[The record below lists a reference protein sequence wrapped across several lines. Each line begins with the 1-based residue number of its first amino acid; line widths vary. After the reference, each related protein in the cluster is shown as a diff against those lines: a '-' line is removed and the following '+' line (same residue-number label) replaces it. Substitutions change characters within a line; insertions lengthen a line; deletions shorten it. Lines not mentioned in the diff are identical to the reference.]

1 MPLTTNYNFNNF
13 KLYLW
18 NINETEK
25 DLKNGVITNSLRMRL
40 SKIKSEEFRKGI
52 LSVRHLMKVANIQE
66 DDLYYSVDGAPNLKS
81 GENISI
87 SHSKNFSGIV
97 IGKNRI
103 GIDIE
108 SFRKKILNVSL
119 KFLNEKEKFA
129 IGEIDKLTLIWTA
142 KESIYKAFRTPGISF
157 SKQLY
162 IYGINDQK
170 KKAYGKLEYKNQ
182 LKFYEISYIKLGF
195 NYITVAHEK
204 ID

>member
-52 LSVRHLMKVANIQE
+52 LSVRHLMKAANIQE

-97 IGKNRI
+97 IGKSKI

-108 SFRKKILNVSL
+108 SFRKKILNISL

-182 LKFYEISYIKLGF
+182 LKLYEISYIKLGL
-195 NYITVAHEK
+195 NYITIAQEK
-204 ID
+204 VN

>member
-1 MPLTTNYNFNNF
+1 MPLISKYDYEHF

-18 NINETEK
+18 DINETEK
-25 DLKNGVITNSLRMRL
+25 NLKAGVITNSLKARL

-52 LSVRHLMKVANIQE
+52 LSVRHLMREAKIKENDIN
-66 DDLYYSVDGAPNLKS
+66 YSDYGAPILKS

-87 SHSKNFSGIV
+87 SHSKNFSGLV
-97 IGKNRI
+97 ISNYKI

-108 SFRKKILNVSL
+108 SYRKKILNISS

-129 IGEIDKLTLIWTA
+129 IGRIDMLTLIWTA

-157 SKQLY
+157 SKQIY
-162 IYGINDQK
+162 IYGLNEKK
-170 KKAYGKLEYKNQ
+170 KKAFGKLEYVNQ
-182 LKFYEISYIKLGF
+182 SKVYEISYIKLGLNF
-195 NYITVAHEK
+195 ITVAHEK

>member
-1 MPLTTNYNFNNF
+1 MD
-13 KLYLW
+13 
-18 NINETEK
+18 E
-25 DLKNGVITNSLRMRL
+25 
-40 SKIKSEEFRKGI
+40 IKPP
-52 LSVRHLMKVANIQE
+52 VRTPVKAANIQE

-97 IGKNRI
+97 IGKSKI

-108 SFRKKILNVSL
+108 SFRKKILNISL

-129 IGEIDKLTLIWTA
+129 IGEMDKLTLIWTA

-162 IYGINDQK
+162 IYGINDQE

-182 LKFYEISYIKLGF
+182 LKLYEISYIKLGP
-195 NYITVAHEK
+195 NYITIAQEK
-204 ID
+204 VN

>member
-1 MPLTTNYNFNNF
+1 MPLISKYDYEHL

-18 NINETEK
+18 DINETEK
-25 DLKNGVITNSLRMRL
+25 NLKAGVTTNSLKARL

-52 LSVRHLMKVANIQE
+52 LSVRHLMREAKIKENDI
-66 DDLYYSVDGAPNLKS
+66 YYSDYGAPILKS

-87 SHSKNFSGIV
+87 SHSKNFSGLV
-97 IGKNRI
+97 ISNYKI

-108 SFRKKILNVSL
+108 SYRKKILNISS

-129 IGEIDKLTLIWTA
+129 IGRIDMLTLIWTA

-157 SKQLY
+157 SKQIY
-162 IYGINDQK
+162 IYGLNEKK
-170 KKAYGKLEYKNQ
+170 KKAFGKLEYVNQ
-182 LKFYEISYIKLGF
+182 SKVYEISYIKLGLNF
-195 NYITVAHEK
+195 ITVAHEK

>member
-52 LSVRHLMKVANIQE
+52 LSVRHLMKAANIQE

-97 IGKNRI
+97 IGKSKI

-108 SFRKKILNVSL
+108 SFRKKILNISL

-157 SKQLY
+157 SKQIY

-182 LKFYEISYIKLGF
+182 LKLYEISYIKLGL
-195 NYITVAHEK
+195 NYITIAQEK
-204 ID
+204 VN

>member
-18 NINETEK
+18 NINENEK
-25 DLKNGVITNSLRMRL
+25 DLENGVVTNSLRMRL
-40 SKIKSEEFRKGI
+40 SKIKSEEFRRGI
-52 LSVRHLMKVANIQE
+52 LSVRHLMKAANIQE

-97 IGKNRI
+97 IGKNRV

-108 SFRKKILNVSL
+108 SFRKKILNISL

-129 IGEIDKLTLIWTA
+129 IGEMDKLTLIWTA

-162 IYGINDQK
+162 IYGINDRE
-170 KKAYGKLEYKNQ
+170 KKAYGKLEYKDQ
-182 LKFYEISYIKLGF
+182 SKLYEISYIKLGL
-195 NYITVAHEK
+195 NYITIAQEK
-204 ID
+204 VD

>member
-40 SKIKSEEFRKGI
+40 SRIKSEEFRKGI
-52 LSVRHLMKVANIQE
+52 LSVQHLMKVANIDE
-66 DDLYYSVDGAPNLKS
+66 DDLYYSVNGSPNLKS
-81 GENISI
+81 GEYISI

-97 IGKNRI
+97 IGKSKI

-108 SFRKKILNVSL
+108 SFRKKILNISL

-182 LKFYEISYIKLGF
+182 LKLYEISYIKLGL
-195 NYITVAHEK
+195 NYITIAQEK
-204 ID
+204 VN